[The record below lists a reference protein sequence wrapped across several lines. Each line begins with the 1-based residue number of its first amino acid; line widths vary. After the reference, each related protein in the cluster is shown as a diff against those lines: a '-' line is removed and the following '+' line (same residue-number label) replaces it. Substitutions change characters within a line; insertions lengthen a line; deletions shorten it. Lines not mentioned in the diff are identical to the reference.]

1 MSEQFDTSSKKG
13 RGMARKSLPLI
24 EAMAAIRVDEEI
36 KALIEPEAW
45 ERCRVIDEAERES
58 MRHVLDKWKACKST
72 PKK

>member
-45 ERCRVIDEAERES
+45 ERCETLSRAQRDSLHE
-58 MRHVLDKWKACKST
+58 VLSAWTST
-72 PKK
+72 NAAD